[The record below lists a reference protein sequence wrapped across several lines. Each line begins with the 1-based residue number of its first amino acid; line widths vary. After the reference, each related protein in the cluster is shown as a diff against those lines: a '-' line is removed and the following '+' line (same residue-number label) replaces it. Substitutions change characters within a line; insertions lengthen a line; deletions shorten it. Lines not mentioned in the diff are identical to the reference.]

1 MSEHLLLAIPT
12 PDKETA
18 DLCKDGI
25 VFYMS
30 GSNDLAQAL
39 DECESFKRGR
49 VVSKGDD
56 IDIQFEK
63 LSTGTLKACKS
74 ELQELVKTFEIKL
87 NGIKA
92 IHPSANDDSWE
103 TAVNET
109 IETMERI
116 SELEKVLA
124 QIDLLVD
131 IAESNGDAIFAYLGV

>member
-1 MSEHLLLAIPT
+1 MSQNLLLAIPT

-30 GSNDLAQAL
+30 GYNDLAQAL
-39 DECESFKRGR
+39 DECESFKHGR
-49 VVSKGDD
+49 LVGKGDD
-56 IDIQFEK
+56 IDIQFAK
-63 LSTGTLKACKS
+63 LSAETLKACKS

-92 IHPSANDDSWE
+92 ICPSSNDDSWE
-103 TAVNET
+103 TAVNEA
-109 IETMERI
+109 IEAMKRI
-116 SELEKVLA
+116 GELSKVLA

-131 IAESNGDAIFAYLGV
+131 IAESNGDAILAYLGV